1 MEINQSNLSTSDSAV
16 SFQKFRD
23 RLHALKMLQRDYV
36 RTEID
41 FHRKFFGLDME
52 YQEKRQQ
59 IYEHRKNIVNGM
71 GDISDEIPNDVV
83 TRVEKALNRL
93 DLSKEYIDNIEQT
106 KGIPKF
112 WLQAMK
118 NCTHSNDFIQD
129 CDDDALQYLRD
140 INIHLSNE
148 PELSFTLNF
157 EFDTNPFFENTV
169 LTKQYFL
176 DCDTDDEFCG
186 FSIIKAI
193 GCEIYWK
200 DGMNIIETEPESFF
214 KFFNPPDL
222 LVKSPDH
229 GAYSIE
235 SSTLYEL
242 QQDFEI
248 GLFIKERLIPNAV
261 LYYLDEV
268 DETNEYYGTF
278 GDSDETVISDT
289 CL

>member
-1 MEINQSNLSTSDSAV
+1 MENEQLNSNTSDSAV

-23 RLHALKMLQRDYV
+23 RLHTLKMLQRDYV

-41 FHRKFFGLDME
+41 FHRQFFDFDME
-52 YQEKRQQ
+52 YQQKRQQ
-59 IYEHRKNIVNGM
+59 IYERRKEIVNGM
-71 GDISDEIPNDVV
+71 GDVSSDVPADVV
-83 TRVEKALNRL
+83 TRVKKALDRL
-93 DLSKEYIDNIEQT
+93 ELSDEYVEHIDRTN
-106 KGIPKF
+106 GIPKF

-129 CDDDALQYLRD
+129 CDDEVLGYLRD
-140 INIHLSNE
+140 IKIHMSNE
-148 PELSFTLNF
+148 PELSFTLEF
-157 EFDTNPFFENTV
+157 EFDSNPFFENTK

-176 DCDTDDEFCG
+176 DCDTDEEFCG

-193 GCEIYWK
+193 GCTINWK
-200 DGMNIIETEPESFF
+200 NDMNIIEKEPDSFF

-222 LVKSPDH
+222 LMKMPVH
-229 GAYSIE
+229 GTYTID

-242 QQDFEI
+242 QQDFEV
-248 GLFIKERLIPNAV
+248 GLFMKERLIPNAV

-268 DETNEYYGTF
+268 DENNEYYGQF
-278 GDSDETVISDT
+278 ADSDETIISDT